1 MSALR
6 FQELAVKRVSP
17 EAAGAVAITFDI
29 PPSDRERFTFE
40 PGQFLTVRATIDG
53 QEVRRTYSISSP
65 RSRLARNGELEIGI
79 RPVEGGLFS
88 NWATRAIKAGDTLE
102 VMPPDGRFVIKKK
115 RAIHRV
121 GFAAGSGITP
131 ILCIAASTLEEQP
144 DSKFTLIYGN
154 RRMSTVM
161 FNEALQDLK
170 DRFRDRL
177 TMIHVLSRQAQEVDL
192 LQGRIDGGKV
202 RDIIN
207 TLLPVGSMDE
217 VFICGPDEMI
227 TATENALVEAGVAAD
242 RIRTERFTVNLPAG
256 AHPVGASSTAEA
268 AAAATKDITMVL
280 VLDGKEHEI
289 AIGPDAM
296 ITATENA
303 LVEAGVPTD
312 RIRTERFTV
321 NLPAGAHPVG
331 ASSTAEAAAAATKDI
346 TMVLVLD
353 GKEHEIA
360 IGPDEHLLDAGLN
373 AGLDL
378 PFSCKAGVC
387 CTCRA
392 KVTEGE
398 VVMDKN
404 FTLEADE
411 MAQGYVLS
419 CQARATTKRLKISF
433 DER

>member
-1 MSALR
+1 MSAPR
-6 FQELAVKRVSP
+6 FQEVAVKRVSP
-17 EAAGAVAITFDI
+17 EAAGAVAITFAI
-29 PPSDRERFTFE
+29 PEAERERFAFE
-40 PGQFLTVRATIDG
+40 PGQFLTLRATIDG
-53 QEVRRTYSISSP
+53 QDVRRNYSISSP
-65 RSRLARNGELEIGI
+65 RSRLAREGELEIGI

-88 NWATRAIKAGDTLE
+88 NWAARAIKAGDTLQ

-131 ILCIAASTLEEQP
+131 ILSIAATTLEEQP

-161 FNEALQDLK
+161 FNEDLQDLK

-192 LQGRIDGGKV
+192 LQGRIDGAKV
-202 RDIIN
+202 RAIIQA
-207 TLLPVGSMDE
+207 LLPVGSMDE

-227 TATENALVEAGVAAD
+227 TATENALVEAGVPAD
-242 RIRTERFTVNLPAG
+242 RIRTERFTTHLPAG
-256 AHPVGASSTAEA
+256 AHPVGVSSTAEA
-268 AAAATKDITMVL
+268 A
-280 VLDGKEHEI
+280 E
-289 AIGPDAM
+289 
-296 ITATENA
+296 
-303 LVEAGVPTD
+303 
-312 RIRTERFTV
+312 
-321 NLPAGAHPVG
+321 
-331 ASSTAEAAAAATKDI
+331 AATKDI

-411 MAQGYVLS
+411 VAQGYVLS

>member
-1 MSALR
+1 MSAPR
-6 FQELAVKRVSP
+6 FQELAIKRVSP
-17 EAAGAVAITFDI
+17 EAAGAVAITFAI
-29 PPSDRERFTFE
+29 PEAERERFAFE
-40 PGQFLTVRATIDG
+40 PGQFLTLRATIDG
-53 QEVRRTYSISSP
+53 QDVRRNYSISSP
-65 RSRLARNGELEIGI
+65 RSRLTREGELEIGI

-88 NWATRAIKAGDTLE
+88 NWAARAIKAGDTLQ
-102 VMPPDGRFVIKKK
+102 VMPPDGRFVVKKK

-161 FNEALQDLK
+161 FNEDLQDLK

-192 LQGRIDGGKV
+192 LQGRIDGPKV
-202 RDIIN
+202 RAIIDA
-207 TLLPVGSMDE
+207 LLPVGSMDE

-227 TATENALVEAGVAAD
+227 TATETALVEAGVPAD
-242 RIRTERFTVNLPAG
+242 RIRTERFTTHLPAG
-256 AHPVGASSTAEA
+256 AHPVGVSSTAEA
-268 AAAATKDITMVL
+268 A
-280 VLDGKEHEI
+280 E
-289 AIGPDAM
+289 
-296 ITATENA
+296 
-303 LVEAGVPTD
+303 
-312 RIRTERFTV
+312 
-321 NLPAGAHPVG
+321 
-331 ASSTAEAAAAATKDI
+331 AATKDI

-411 MAQGYVLS
+411 VAQGYVLS